1 MFYILTARYKV
12 NIEEKISQN
21 QSHVGFILIE
31 IQRTMS
37 TKGSGQFEII
47 IEAAETMKSNP
58 TRVIIK
64 YHHF

>member
-37 TKGSGQFEII
+37 TKGSDQFEII
-47 IEAAETMKSNP
+47 IEAAETMK
-58 TRVIIK
+58 
-64 YHHF
+64 